1 MQHEQRNSLLAVF
14 AENSS
19 VLTVWLIGSH
29 ETVLQHTDS
38 DIDFAVLFERD
49 TTLKQRLLFEIEV
62 CEILHTDNV
71 DVVNLNEA
79 PILFASRTLDEGRLL
94 FERNREQTSDFIEYV
109 LTYYYD
115 EKLRAARYF
124 KDYRAA

>member
-1 MQHEQRNSLLAVF
+1 MQNEQRNALLSVLAKS
-14 AENSS
+14 SS
-19 VLTVWLIGSH
+19 VLAVWLIGSH
-29 ETVLQHTDS
+29 ETELQHADS

-49 TTLKQRLLFEIEV
+49 ATLKQRLLLEIEF

-79 PILFASRTLDEGRLL
+79 PILFASRVLDEGRLL
-94 FERNREQTSDFIEYV
+94 FERNRERTSDFFEHV

-115 EKLRAARYF
+115 EKLRAAKYLE
-124 KDYRAA
+124 DYRAA